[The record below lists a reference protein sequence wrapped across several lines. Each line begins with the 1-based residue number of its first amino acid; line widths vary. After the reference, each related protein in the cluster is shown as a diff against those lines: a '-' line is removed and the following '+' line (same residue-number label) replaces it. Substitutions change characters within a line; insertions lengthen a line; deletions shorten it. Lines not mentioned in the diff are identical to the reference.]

1 MPQRKLPEAFWSIHS
16 DGAAKGN
23 PGPAGAGW
31 LIRDGQG
38 RVLSRQFQYLGLG
51 TNNEAEYRALIGA
64 LEEAL
69 ALGGQAV
76 TVYSDS
82 ELLVRQLNGE
92 YRVRSLHLKDFFNR
106 AQDLLRRFQEYV
118 ILHVPREQNREAD
131 LLANQAVKTHN
142 RN

>member
-1 MPQRKLPEAFWSIHS
+1 MVKTGQAFWTIHS

-38 RVLSRQFQYLGLG
+38 QVLSRQCRYLGRG
-51 TNNEAEYRALIGA
+51 TNNEAEYQALIGA

-69 ALGGQAV
+69 ALGGKAV
-76 TVYSDS
+76 TVHSDS
-82 ELLVRQLNGE
+82 ELLVRQLNGQ
-92 YRVRSLHLKDFFNR
+92 YRVRNPRLKDLFDR
-106 AQDLLRRFQEYV
+106 VQDLLRGFREYV

-131 LLANQAVKTHN
+131 AMANEAVKAH
-142 RN
+142 RPS

>member
-1 MPQRKLPEAFWSIHS
+1 MAKTEQAFWTIHS

-38 RVLSRQFQYLGLG
+38 KVLSRQGRYLGRG
-51 TNNEAEYRALIGA
+51 TNNEAEYQALIGA

-69 ALGGQAV
+69 TLGGKAV
-76 TVYSDS
+76 TVHSDS
-82 ELLVRQLNGE
+82 ELLVRQLNGQ
-92 YRVRSLHLKDFFNR
+92 YRVRHPRLKDLFDR
-106 AQDLLRRFQEYV
+106 VQDLLRGFREYV

-131 LLANQAVKTHN
+131 AMANEAVKAH
-142 RN
+142 RPS

>member
-1 MPQRKLPEAFWSIHS
+1 MAKTGQAFWTIHS

-38 RVLSRQFQYLGLG
+38 KVLSRTGRYLGRG
-51 TNNEAEYRALIGA
+51 TNNEAEYQALIGA

-69 ALGGQAV
+69 ALGGKDV
-76 TVYSDS
+76 TVHSDS
-82 ELLVRQLNGE
+82 ELLVRQLNGQ
-92 YRVRSLHLKDFFNR
+92 YRVRHPRLKELFDR
-106 AQDLLRRFQEYV
+106 VQDLLSRFREYV

-131 LLANQAVKTHN
+131 AMANEAVKAH
-142 RN
+142 RPS

>member
-1 MPQRKLPEAFWSIHS
+1 MRPKTPATWSIHT

-38 RVLSRQFQYLGLG
+38 RVLSRQGKYLGRG
-51 TNNEAEYRALIGA
+51 TNNEAEYQALIGA

-69 ALGGQAV
+69 SLGGRAV

-82 ELLVRQLNGE
+82 ELLVRQLNGI
-92 YRVRSLHLKDFFNR
+92 YRVRNLRLQVYFQR
-106 AQDLLRRFQEYV
+106 TQDLLRRFQEYV

-131 LLANQAVKTHN
+131 FLANQAVKNGHP
-142 RN
+142 

>member
-1 MPQRKLPEAFWSIHS
+1 MGKLPEASWSIHS

-38 RVLSRQFQYLGLG
+38 GVLSRQFRYLGRG

-69 ALGGQAV
+69 SLGGRTV
-76 TVYSDS
+76 TVHSDS

-92 YRVRSLHLKDFFNR
+92 YRVRSPHLKDLFSQ
-106 AQDLLRRFQEYV
+106 AQDLLGRFQEYV
-118 ILHVPREQNREAD
+118 ILHIPREQNREAD
-131 LLANQAVKTHN
+131 LLANQAFQIQN
-142 RN
+142 RS